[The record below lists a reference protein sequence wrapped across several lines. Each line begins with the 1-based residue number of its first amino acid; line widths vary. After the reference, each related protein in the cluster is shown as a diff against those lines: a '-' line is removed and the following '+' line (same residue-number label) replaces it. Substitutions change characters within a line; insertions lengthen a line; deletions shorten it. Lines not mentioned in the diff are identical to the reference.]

1 MNTVQLY
8 LQARETLKLTEKHD
22 QHVLQLTANCD

>member
-8 LQARETLKLTEKHD
+8 LQAQWNTQTDWKTW
-22 QHVLQLTANCD
+22 

>member
-8 LQARETLKLTEKHD
+8 PQAQGNSRTDWKTRYARFRTRL
-22 QHVLQLTANCD
+22 

>member
-8 LQARETLKLTEKHD
+8 LQAQWNTRIDWKTW
-22 QHVLQLTANCD
+22 

>member
-8 LQARETLKLTEKHD
+8 LQA
-22 QHVLQLTANCD
+22 Q